1 MEINFLSCTGSM
13 LSALWPHV
21 ASGCRAGQHRDGTF
35 RHHRRFFWTVLGR
48 AGQVSSVIEVSP
60 GECPGEDE
68 QWSVLKDEFSDGRME
83 EGAGI
88 ATPVL

>member
-1 MEINFLSCTGSM
+1 MAAVLDSTETGHFVITEGS
-13 LSALWPHV
+13 
-21 ASGCRAGQHRDGTF
+21 SGQC
-35 RHHRRFFWTVLGR
+35 W

-68 QWSVLKDEFSDGRME
+68 QWSVLKDEFSDGPME
-83 EGAGI
+83 EAAGI